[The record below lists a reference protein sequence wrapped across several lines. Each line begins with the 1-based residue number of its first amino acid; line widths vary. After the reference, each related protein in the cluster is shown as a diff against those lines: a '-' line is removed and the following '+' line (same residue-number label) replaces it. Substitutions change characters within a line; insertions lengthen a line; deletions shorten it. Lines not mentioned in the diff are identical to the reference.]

1 MRDTH
6 LSPATDAGKPT
17 KSTSATNLKEMT
29 EMREQSVPCVNA
41 THYEISRGLHMTW
54 QDSGTCPRCDRTLDM
69 FNLRIAINN
78 ADSEKEPVP
87 H

>member
-1 MRDTH
+1 M
-6 LSPATDAGKPT
+6 
-17 KSTSATNLKEMT
+17 KSTSVINPREMI
-29 EMREQSVPCVNA
+29 EMREVAVPCINA

-54 QDSGTCPRCDRTLDM
+54 EDSGICPRCTRTLDM
-69 FNLRIAINN
+69 FNLRIAINS